1 MEMGRSAVEGAVA
14 FSAEVGVDECVLVGG
29 VEALSRFE
37 FVEFVGGVGVGAKQ
51 GFEVEVRDTAF
62 ILGGRQ
68 SAELSLCCASK
79 AAFMLLRGFC
89 W

>member
-1 MEMGRSAVEGAVA
+1 MEMGRSVVEGAVS

-37 FVEFVGGVGVGAKQ
+37 HVEFVGGVGIGAKQ
-51 GFEVEVRDTAF
+51 GFEVEMRDAAF

-68 SAELSLCCASK
+68 SAEFLFCRDSR
-79 AAFMLLRGFC
+79 AAFMRLRGFL